1 MKQLLTCLNLF
12 LSFNLFG
19 QIQIDDIGDGWKCR
33 VEQAIDVIKQCDQE
47 KYNFLL
53 QYCDHISFS
62 LTPYST
68 NEEGHIILISQK
80 EILNGNIN
88 NLAAVLIHESYHLY
102 FINSCIYVPP
112 NKEEVSCYLYELSFL
127 CVVPNVEPWLIEHA
141 KNQIKFYSKF

>member
-1 MKQLLTCLNLF
+1 MKQLLICLSLF

-68 NEEGHIILISQK
+68 NEAGHVILISQK
-80 EILNGNIN
+80 EIIN
-88 NLAAVLIHESYHLY
+88 DFLHNHLY
-102 FINSCIYVPP
+102 QMVH
-112 NKEEVSCYLYELSFL
+112 L
-127 CVVPNVEPWLIEHA
+127 
-141 KNQIKFYSKF
+141 KNLNISYKLN